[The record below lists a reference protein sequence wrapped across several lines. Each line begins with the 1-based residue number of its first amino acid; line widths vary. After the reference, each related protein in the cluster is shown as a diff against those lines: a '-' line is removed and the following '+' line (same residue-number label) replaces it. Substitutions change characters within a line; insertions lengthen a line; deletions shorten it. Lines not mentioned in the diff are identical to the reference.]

1 MKVRRAVLITAVSIA
16 ALIAAYAAAGTWL
29 APKLLR
35 ERLPQYVE
43 RELGH
48 KLELGA
54 LRIHPFHLSAEVEG
68 VRLGARDGAPLASFA
83 RLRVDLEFDSLWRRA
98 WHFKE
103 VTLIEPRVD
112 LALDGEGRLN
122 WSALLDAL
130 PKGKG
135 EGGPPPQLVIDQIA
149 LRQGALAYADRS
161 REASADLLVQP
172 IEIDLLQLSTASGKR
187 ASSSIKA
194 QLKGGGS
201 LDWQGG
207 LTLEPLALD
216 GRLTLDAL
224 PAATAWRF
232 ADPTAKPPPGT
243 LRAATKVSFR
253 GDPRSLALEELT
265 AKLEAFSIELAEG
278 AGLSLGTLAL
288 APSRFRVF
296 AREGELGPLQLDS
309 LRYAAP
315 ANGLDAK
322 LARVE
327 TGPVTLQLDAQAIR
341 VAQVALEGATLE
353 AALEQGGK
361 PASVALERVELG
373 QIDIALEQ
381 PKVSLASAVLAGLR
395 AEAPPDARGGRART
409 QLDKLE
415 TGALHAE
422 LGPPEERVVTLERML
437 LTAISG
443 ETAPDAQGA
452 RGTAQ
457 LDRVE
462 TGALRVVLG
471 AAERQA
477 LSLERAVLTA
487 LRAETAP
494 DAQGARGTAQLD
506 RVETGA
512 LRIAFGMAERQA
524 LSLERA
530 VLTALRGET
539 PPGAGGR
546 RGRVRLDR
554 LEALTLRV
562 APGERALSLE
572 RVVLAAPHYEDSLDQ
587 RGTLNVVRLAEQVAP
602 AKAPAP
608 VKPPATPWRVELGAL
623 QVGGGSLRLEDHRIS
638 PAGRIDLGDIKLS
651 ATRLVLPE
659 GKPAE
664 ITASLTLKPGAKLAA
679 RGRLALEPFA
689 ADLRVEADGIA
700 LASAQPWLAPFMRP
714 QVASGTLSTSGRL
727 RAAAAPPKDGAQIA
741 YDGALSIAGLKLLEG
756 ASGDEFASLR
766 ALQVEALKLSIAP
779 NRLEIDELALLEPSG
794 KLVIT
799 EDGSTNLANA
809 FGPQGEPAAAP
820 KKAAATSEPEFAVN
834 RVTVD
839 NAKLAFSDRT
849 LKPLFTTR
857 IHELSGVIS
866 GLSSDRGAAA
876 RAELDGRVDEFGSA
890 RIRGTIDVRAPGTL
904 TDMTLQ
910 FRNLALET
918 LNPYTAKFAGRR
930 IESGRLAADLRYRV
944 RDDKLKGENKLVI
957 ERLKLGERVEDP
969 DAPNLPLDLAVALLT
984 DLDGRMRIGIP
995 VEGDLSNPKFD
1006 TGALIAKALGN
1017 AIGKVATA
1025 PFQMLAALLRRDV
1038 EELDHIDFDPGSA
1051 KLPPPER
1058 EKIASLAKALAE
1070 RPQIAL
1076 AVHGQFAL
1084 KADAEAL
1091 RALSV
1096 RRALAQRMGIP
1107 LRPDEDPGPP
1117 GLSDPR
1123 TAKAAEA
1130 LFAERFGDT
1139 ALKEIK
1145 PSALGADTP
1154 ADPRALAR
1162 ARVNAMIEK
1171 LTAQA
1176 PLAEGMLEKL
1186 AQARAEAA
1194 RAALV
1199 QAGADP
1205 SRIALAKP
1213 ELTEASADADAV
1225 PTRLSIEVR

>member
-54 LRIHPFHLSAEVEG
+54 LRIHPFQLSAEVEG

-462 TGALRVVLG
+462 TGALR
-471 AAERQA
+471 
-477 LSLERAVLTA
+477 
-487 LRAETAP
+487 
-494 DAQGARGTAQLD
+494 
-506 RVETGA
+506 
-512 LRIAFGMAERQA
+512 IAFGMAERQA

-820 KKAAATSEPEFAVN
+820 KRAAATSEPEFAVN